1 MADWKGKETLG
12 FTSTETR
19 ECNIIRNVS
28 VVVAMRGRV
37 ADDGGGVVVVV
48 V

>member
-1 MADWKGKETLG
+1 MDYAHKLPPR
-12 FTSTETR
+12 FTTASLPYS
-19 ECNIIRNVS
+19 EC